1 MDRSAPSTEDPA
13 LPVRLDAMNEQTWN
27 AAEYVCHAGF
37 VASLGAGLLDVLAPQ
52 AGEHVLDLGC
62 GDGALTSELAARGC
76 SVVGVDS
83 SPEQVAHARARGLDA
98 RVVDGQ
104 ALGFEQ
110 EFDAVLSNAALHWM
124 KRPAAVLDGVWR
136 SLEPGGRFVGEMGG
150 IGNVASVVEA
160 AHSLLAAAGIDSA
173 SCNPWYFPSVD
184 TYQGLLTAQ
193 GFELDFIMLFR
204 RPTPLDGDVSHWL
217 RLFAQSFAA
226 AVPEARRADFHAAL
240 RARLAPRLMDAAGRW
255 CMDYVRLRFK
265 VRKPA

>member
-1 MDRSAPSTEDPA
+1 MDRTVPSAEDAAVPA
-13 LPVRLDAMNEQTWN
+13 SSNAMNQQTWN
-27 AAEYVCHAGF
+27 AVEYIRHAGF
-37 VASLGAGLLDVLAPQ
+37 VANLGADLIEVLAPR
-52 AGEHVLDLGC
+52 AGERVLDLGC
-62 GDGALTSELAARGC
+62 GDGALTAALAARGC
-76 SVVGVDS
+76 SVVGVDN
-83 SPEQVAHARARGLDA
+83 SPEQIAHARARGLDA
-98 RVVDGQ
+98 RVVDGH
-104 ALGFEQ
+104 ALGFER

-124 KRPAAVLDGVWR
+124 QQPAAVLDGVWR

-160 AHSLLAAAGIDSA
+160 AHSLLAADGIDAA
-173 SCNPWYFPSVD
+173 SYNPWYFPSVD
-184 TYQGLLTAQ
+184 AYQGLLTAR

-204 RPTPLDGDVSHWL
+204 RPTPLEGDVSHWL

-240 RARLAPRLMDAAGRW
+240 RARLAPRLMDAGGRW